1 MIQGIIGS
9 RLSVRPT
16 KKKVVNTVSAMEQGA
31 RFLEGLKENKE
42 ALMSE
47 LGLPDTEYDN
57 LSCISGTK
65 AMAGKAASFLGDV
78 KHKLVKG
85 V

>member
-16 KKKVVNTVSAMEQGA
+16 KKKVVNTVSAMEKGA
-31 RFLEGLKENKE
+31 RYVQTKS
-42 ALMSE
+42 A
-47 LGLPDTEYDN
+47 
-57 LSCISGTK
+57 SGTK
-65 AMAGKAASFLGDV
+65 VIAGKAASFLGDI